1 MIKKILLALLAIL
14 VIIQFFRPE
23 RNESNDGTYAI
34 TKTYEVPAEV
44 DEILKVSCNDCHS
57 NKTVYPWYANVQP
70 VAWWLN
76 DHVEDGKRHLNFS
89 EFTNRPIAIQN
100 HKWEEVA
107 EMVEKKEMP
116 LKDYTYLGLHSEANL
131 SDEQREVLISWAK
144 SQMSYL
150 KDNYPAD
157 SLVMPKRK
165 PAPAA
170 SE

>member
-1 MIKKILLALLAIL
+1 MIKKILLALLAVLI
-14 VIIQFFRPE
+14 IIQFFRPDK
-23 RNESNDGTYAI
+23 NESNDLTYAI
-34 TKTYEVPAEV
+34 TKKYEVPAEV

-116 LKDYTYLGLHSEANL
+116 LADYTYLGLHSEANL
-131 SDEQREVLISWAK
+131 SEEQRELLISWAK
-144 SQMSYL
+144 SQMNYL
-150 KDNYPAD
+150 KENYPAD

-165 PAPAA
+165 PAP
-170 SE
+170 STSN